1 MRVVDPTS
9 LSCDNQKRLPQ
20 LPMVPWEAK
29 PPLFENHW
37 SDVIGTQ
44 EDGFWAWGDVTAA
57 GVPELCGPSLGH
69 LWLWEGR
76 CGDDGYPPRPLPE

>member
-1 MRVVDPTS
+1 
-9 LSCDNQKRLPQ
+9 
-20 LPMVPWEAK
+20 MVPWEAK